1 MGSINPR
8 LHTDEVLLSLAVSAA
23 TNDTAKLALDQLGKL
38 KDAQMHSSVIISAV
52 DEMTLKKLG
61 INVTCEPKRQ

>member
-1 MGSINPR
+1 MGSVNPR
-8 LHTDEVLLSLAVSAA
+8 LHTDEVLISLAVSAA
-23 TNDTAKLALDQLGKL
+23 TDETAKLALDQLGKL
-38 KDAQMHSSVIISAV
+38 KDAQMHSSVILSAV